1 MNAFNNLKVGN
12 KIIIGYIAI
21 LVLMGSMATVLL
33 FSLSNLMTDF
43 TFLVEHDQ
51 PVLSNAHL
59 LTKLAVDM
67 ETGERGFLIT
77 GLDEFLEPYHNGIAE
92 FDRLLETEKKLVSD
106 NPSQVAVLEKIGN
119 LHDEWVRVAG
129 KPEIAKRREANKTT
143 VSAEHLQEILKVGV
157 GKGILNELRGVLD
170 QMAAN
175 LTAKD
180 DLKSVILA
188 LKIAKNRLDQETG
201 QRGFLITGED
211 SFLEPYHNGQIQL
224 TTHIAALRA
233 RLAGDLDNRV
243 LLDRVESLSAKWM
256 EKAAEP
262 EINARRKMNA
272 NPVTMADVSAL
283 IETGTGK
290 DILDAMRTQF
300 DTFIQNEHELNAER
314 SKEAKEDVVQVQILT
329 LSLTLGTILIGFM
342 LGISI
347 SRGITRPLAKLTEM
361 ANQMAVGNLNQ
372 RVEVNSRSAM
382 TKLTLRQDEM
392 GDIGRAFEALARYFQ
407 EVIEDIVQVTQG
419 LADGHLHPQSK
430 TEYRG
435 DFIQIKEA
443 LETATSR
450 LAEATTKNTTQDWLK
465 TGQAQLNDLVS
476 GEQEIVKLAKNV
488 ISFLTTYTEA
498 QVGLFYLLTESH
510 SLNSKASLKLI
521 ASYAYTASDHR
532 PTAFLVGEGLIGQAA
547 LERKQIS
554 VNRRPEECVHVIQSG
569 LADVLP
575 NHVLLIPFLYENT
588 VKGLIEIGSSEA
600 LTEIKQVFFQ
610 QVMPNIGIAVS
621 TTESRTRMQELL
633 EQSQQQTEELQSQ
646 SEELQSQQEEM
657 QQINEELQ
665 AQREELETKQ
675 VELQQRNEALQSQA
689 EETKSQSEELQT
701 QQEELR
707 QSNEELEERTREL
720 ERQKSEI
727 QHKNLALE
735 RTQAAIEIKAKELE
749 LASQYKSEFLANMSH
764 ELRTPLNSLL
774 ILAQLLANNKP
785 GNLTDKQVEYAR
797 TIHSAGYDL
806 LTLINDILDLSKVEA
821 GKMDV
826 NVEELPLT
834 EWVETIEQKFRHL
847 ASEKGLAFH
856 IRVAEDVP
864 QILKTDVQRLQ
875 QIINNLLSNAFK
887 FTEEGEINLTMQRP
901 ADNEEVAIMDFD
913 PAKTLAFSVADTGIG
928 IPEDKKQLIFE
939 AFQQVDGSTSRH
951 YGGTGLGLSISR
963 QLARL
968 LGGEIRLHSEE
979 GKGSTFTLYL
989 LETLEISN
997 SEDQP
1002 PPTSVPSQAD
1012 ETVTATTAPETAAS
1026 EVVENQITDDREALQ
1041 PEDKKI
1047 ILIIEDDRK
1056 FSDIL
1061 MELAHEKDFK
1071 CLVAEEGKTGLQLAE
1086 QYHPNA
1092 IILDV
1097 GLPQMDGWTVMEQL
1111 KDNPDTRH
1119 IPVHF
1124 ISASEQS
1131 VEAKKMGAIGYLHKP
1146 VNMEQLGE
1154 AFQKIEQFIA
1164 KTVKNLLIVVDNEP
1178 HQQKILDLVGSGDIQ
1193 ITLAVTTTEALQHLK
1208 KTAFDCIIL
1217 GMDIEQ
1223 GSGIKLVE
1231 QMQQKEGLC
1240 QTPLIVYA
1248 DRELTSSEEALLLQC
1263 ADHLPVKAVSSPERL
1278 LDEATLF
1285 LHQLETNLPKEKRNM
1300 LRMVHDKEAI
1310 LANKKVLIVDDDARN
1325 TFALATVLEE
1335 KNLEIIAGN
1344 TGNEALELLDKHP
1357 DIALVLMDIMMP
1369 EMDGYE
1375 AMRQIRTQERFR
1387 KLPIIALTAKA
1398 MKGDKAKCIEAGAND
1413 YLSKPVDSDKL
1424 ISLMRVWLY
1433 R

>member
-1 MNAFNNLKVGN
+1 M
-12 KIIIGYIAI
+12 
-21 LVLMGSMATVLL
+21 
-33 FSLSNLMTDF
+33 
-43 TFLVEHDQ
+43 
-51 PVLSNAHL
+51 
-59 LTKLAVDM
+59 
-67 ETGERGFLIT
+67 
-77 GLDEFLEPYHNGIAE
+77 LD
-92 FDRLLETEKKLVSD
+92 
-106 NPSQVAVLEKIGN
+106 KIGN
-119 LHDEWVRVAG
+119 LHDEWIRVAG
-129 KPEIAKRREANKTT
+129 EPEIAKRREANKAT
-143 VSAEHLQEILKVGV
+143 VSAKHLQEILKTGV
-157 GKGILNELRGVLD
+157 GQGILNELRDVLD

-175 LTAKD
+175 LTAKS

-188 LKIAKNRLDQETG
+188 IKIAKNIVDQETG

-211 SFLEPYHNGQIQL
+211 RFLEPYHDGQTQL

-233 RLAGDLDNRV
+233 QLAGDLDNRI
-243 LLDRVESLSAKWM
+243 LLDQVELLLAKWIL
-256 EKAAEP
+256 KAAEP
-262 EINARRKMNA
+262 EINARRKMNV
-272 NPVTMADVSAL
+272 NLVTMTDVSAL
-283 IETGTGK
+283 IQTGTGK

-314 SKEAKEDVVQVQILT
+314 SKEAKEDVVQVRILT
-329 LSLTLGTILIGFM
+329 LSLTLGSILIGFL

-347 SRGITRPLAKLTEM
+347 SRGITRPLAKLTEI
-361 ANQMAVGNLNQ
+361 ANQMAAGNLNQ

-382 TKLTLRQDEM
+382 TKLTIRQDEM

-435 DFIQIKEA
+435 DFIQIKNA
-443 LETATSR
+443 LETAAVR

-488 ISFLTTYTEA
+488 ISCLTTYTEA
-498 QVGLFYLLTESH
+498 QVGLFYVLTESNA
-510 SLNSKASLKLI
+510 LNSKASLKLI

-532 PTAFLVGEGLIGQAA
+532 ATEFLVGEGLVGQAA
-547 LERKQIS
+547 LEQKPIFFNQRL
-554 VNRRPEECVHVIQSG
+554 EECVHVIQSG
-569 LADVLP
+569 LAASLP

-588 VKGLIEIGSSEA
+588 VKGIIEIGSSEA
-600 LTEIKQVFFQ
+600 LTEIKQVFLQ
-610 QVMPNIGIAVS
+610 QVMPSIGIAVS

-665 AQREELETKQ
+665 GQREELETKQ
-675 VELQQRNEALQSQA
+675 VELQQRNEELQSQA
-689 EETKSQSEELQT
+689 EEMKSQSEELQT

-720 ERQKSEI
+720 ERQKAEI
-727 QHKNLALE
+727 QHKNLTLE

-749 LASQYKSEFLANMSH
+749 LANQYKSEFLANMSH

-774 ILAQLLANNKP
+774 ILAQLLAGNKP
-785 GNLTDKQVEYAR
+785 GNLTDKQVQYAQ
-797 TIHSAGYDL
+797 TIYSAGSDL

-834 EWVETIEQKFRHL
+834 KLVETIEQKFRHL

-856 IRVAEDVP
+856 VRVAEDVP
-864 QILKTDVQRLQ
+864 QTLKTDVQRLQ

-887 FTEEGEINLTMQRP
+887 FTEKGEINLTVQRP

-913 PAKTLAFSVADTGIG
+913 PAKILAFSVADTGIG

-939 AFQQVDGSTSRH
+939 AFQQVDGSTRRH

-963 QLARL
+963 QFARL

-979 GKGSTFTLYL
+979 DKGSTFTLYL
-989 LETLEISN
+989 LETLEISK
-997 SEDQP
+997 SEAQSP
-1002 PPTSVPSQAD
+1002 PILIPSKTD
-1012 ETVTATTAPETAAS
+1012 ETMTAAILETVVS
-1026 EVVENQITDDREALQ
+1026 EVVDNPIRDDREALQ
-1041 PEDKKI
+1041 PEDKI
-1047 ILIIEDDRK
+1047 ILIIEDDPK

-1071 CLVAEEGKTGLQLAE
+1071 CLVTEEGKTGLQLAG

-1111 KDNPDTRH
+1111 KDNPETRH

-1131 VEAKKMGAIGYLHKP
+1131 VKAKKMGAIGYLHKP

-1154 AFQKIEQFIA
+1154 TFQKIEQFIA
-1164 KTVKNLLIVVDNEP
+1164 KTVKNLLVVVDNEP
-1178 HQQKILDLVGSGDIQ
+1178 HQQNILDLLGSGDIQ
-1193 ITLAVTTTEALQHLK
+1193 ITLAVATAAALQHLK
-1208 KTAFDCIIL
+1208 RALFDCIIL
-1217 GMDIEQ
+1217 DMDIEQ
-1223 GSGIKLVE
+1223 GSGIKLLE
-1231 QMQQKEGLC
+1231 QMQQEEGLC
-1240 QTPLIVYA
+1240 QTPLIVCA

-1278 LDEATLF
+1278 LEEATLF

-1300 LRMVHDKEAI
+1300 LRMMHDKEAI

-1335 KNLEIIAGN
+1335 KNIEIIAGN

-1375 AMRQIRTQERFR
+1375 AMQKIRTQERFR

-1413 YLSKPVDSDKL
+1413 YLSKPVDTDKL